1 MIVGHCRF
9 SWVGFSDTG
18 RLASDIERAKIELW
32 NPMRM
37 AIRFW
42 LFEQVLLPSLDTQ
55 IDQGFV
61 VSLLISV
68 DLPQKYRDRL
78 EAIVQERHFAFMR
91 QQKKILMKLCASKF
105 LPHSWMGTKRS
116 IFALTTMML

>member
-9 SWVGFSDTG
+9 SGVGFSDTG

-61 VSLLISV
+61 VSLLISD
-68 DLPQKYRDRL
+68 DLPQKYLRSTCGYCAR
-78 EAIVQERHFAFMR
+78 
-91 QQKKILMKLCASKF
+91 KKDTS
-105 LPHSWMGTKRS
+105 HSCDNKKRY
-116 IFALTTMML
+116 